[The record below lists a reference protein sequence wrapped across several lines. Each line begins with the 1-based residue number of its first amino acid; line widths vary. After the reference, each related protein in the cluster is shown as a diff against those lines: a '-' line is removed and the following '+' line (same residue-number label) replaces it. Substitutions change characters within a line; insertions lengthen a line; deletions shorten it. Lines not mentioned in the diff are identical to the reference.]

1 MKERI
6 LSMATNHLYAFK
18 SDCRSFS
25 TFLPAPVTL
34 EDIRKEQLRLIQS
47 ENLESITVV
56 IKRDGSGVQ
65 FHCHRFS
72 KNIKEFLQNPLTN
85 H

>member
-6 LSMATNHLYAFK
+6 LSMATNHLYTFK

-47 ENLESITVV
+47 ENLKHISIA
-56 IKRDGSGVQ
+56 IKRDGSGVE
-65 FHCHRFS
+65 FCCYRFS
-72 KNIKEFLQNPLTN
+72 KNVEEFLQNPLTN